1 MKRRVR
7 LGLVFL
13 LVATGIFVWYALGR
27 FQKLNDEALAPL
39 PALPSPIAPLPVSPS
54 LNPKEVELGKRLF
67 FDSRLSGDA
76 TISCVSCHNPKKAWT
91 DGLALSIGYPTSLY
105 FRNTPSLLN
114 TLHKKLLYWEGR
126 LPGDDLPTVV
136 RDHLS
141 EAHFM
146 QADGRLIEERL
157 RQVPEYEASFKEI
170 YSAEPS
176 YGKVLNAVAT
186 YVKSLVSEDVPLD
199 RYLAGD
205 ANALSAG
212 AKRGMNLFQGKARC
226 IQCHSGSML
235 TDERFH
241 NLGLKENPAVLEE
254 PLRHI
259 TFRRFFKTLGVE
271 GYHALRKDVGLYAV
285 TKDTKDKGKFK
296 TPSLREVAGTSPY
309 MHHGALQTLEE
320 VLGFY
325 NRGGG
330 DGLDKDPALKHLD
343 LSKQEIQD
351 IVEFLKSLSGKETEV
366 EPPPLAE
373 YELRKLGEN

>member
-1 MKRRVR
+1 MSRRVR

-13 LVATGIFVWYALGR
+13 LAAAGICVWYAVGHSQELS
-27 FQKLNDEALAPL
+27 DEALAPL
-39 PALPSPIAPLPVSPS
+39 PAPPS
-54 LNPKEVELGKRLF
+54 LNPKEVELGQRLF

-76 TISCVSCHNPKKAWT
+76 TISCISCHNPKKAWT
-91 DGLALSIGYPTSLY
+91 DGLALSVGYPTSLY

-114 TLHKKLLYWEGR
+114 TSHKKLLYWDGR
-126 LPGDDLPTVV
+126 LPGGDLPTVV

-157 RQVPEYEASFKEI
+157 RQVPEYEVAFQEV
-170 YSAEPS
+170 YGTEPS
-176 YGKVLNAVAT
+176 YGKILNAVAT
-186 YVKSLVSEDVPLD
+186 YVRSLVSKDAPLD

-205 ANALSAG
+205 TNVLSAS

-241 NLGLKENPAVLEE
+241 KLGLKENPAVFEE

-259 TFRRFFKTLGVE
+259 TFRRFLKTLGVE
-271 GYHALRKDVGLYAV
+271 GYQALREDVGLYAV
-285 TKDTKDKGKFK
+285 TKDAKDKGKFK
-296 TPSLREVAGTSPY
+296 TPSLREVARTPPY
-309 MHHGALQTLEE
+309 MHHGTLQTLEE
-320 VLGFY
+320 VVRFY

-330 DGLDKDPALKHLD
+330 DDPPDKDPALRPLD
-343 LSKQEIQD
+343 LSEQEIQD
-351 IVEFLKSLSGKETEV
+351 LVEFLKSLSGKETEV

-373 YELRKLGEN
+373 YELRELGKN